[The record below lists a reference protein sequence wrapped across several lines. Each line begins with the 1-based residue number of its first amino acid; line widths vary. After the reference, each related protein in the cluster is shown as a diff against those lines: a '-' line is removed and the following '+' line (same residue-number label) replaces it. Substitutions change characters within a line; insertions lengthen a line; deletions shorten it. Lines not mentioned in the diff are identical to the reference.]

1 MQAGNSA
8 KKIKEK
14 STYMDKILR
23 LSIIAINVINLINF
37 HRKTQ
42 AIYAA
47 TNIIY
52 AIFWEWDYF

>member
-23 LSIIAINVINLINF
+23 FSIIAINVINLINF
-37 HRKTQ
+37 YSKDQ

-47 TNIIY
+47 TNITY
-52 AIFWEWDYF
+52 AIFWK